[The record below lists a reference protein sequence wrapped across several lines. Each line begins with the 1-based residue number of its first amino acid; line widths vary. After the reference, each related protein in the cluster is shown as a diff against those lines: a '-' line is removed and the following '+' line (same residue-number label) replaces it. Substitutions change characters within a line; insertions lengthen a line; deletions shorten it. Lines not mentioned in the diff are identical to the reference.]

1 MQFFPN
7 WCFTIFV
14 HFFTKCGNDH
24 SNNIIE
30 NINSADSPVKTR
42 DVSLSEEL
50 GSHSYNEEYCDNG
63 NGNNEH
69 DDADNDDDNNANED
83 ARNKGTEQDLHHLAS
98 LLVKSNE
105 IDGGSGGDV
114 STDLIHPPKS
124 R

>member
-1 MQFFPN
+1 M
-7 WCFTIFV
+7 
-14 HFFTKCGNDH
+14 
-24 SNNIIE
+24 
-30 NINSADSPVKTR
+30 
-42 DVSLSEEL
+42 SLSEEL

-105 IDGGSGGDV
+105 IDGGSGSDV